1 MIHHSP
7 ANRYIDREKSWLAF
21 NARVLQE
28 AADETVPLLDR
39 LRFLGIFSNNFD
51 EFFRVRYAA
60 IRRLSLEGITSE
72 ELPSSYS
79 ASELLGEITEIVI
92 EQQSES
98 LRILSNI
105 EKELEKE
112 NIFMLNETQMNREQE
127 LFVKDFFIQKV
138 GPELVTI
145 ILNDLEEFP
154 ILKDTAGYLAVKMVM
169 KTKLP
174 DADGFINPQ
183 KIRYALLEMPRTI
196 GRFII
201 LPSSSE
207 KQYIIMLDDVIRF
220 NLDSVFN
227 IFKYESI
234 SAHMIKI
241 TRDAQLELDSDQS
254 KSLMEKISVGVK
266 DRRIGEPVRFVY
278 DVAIGADT
286 LEYFITHLKIDTT
299 DSIIPGG
306 RYHNRRD
313 YMDFPTLGRNDL
325 VYQRNA
331 PLPVNGLSLEGSI
344 LQKIKKKDYMV
355 YAPYQSYSY
364 VIKFLREAALD
375 PKVVAIKVT
384 LYRLARN
391 SQIISS
397 LINAAKN
404 GKKVTVQ
411 IELQARFDEASNI
424 TYAEQMQTEGINLIF
439 GVKGLKVHS
448 KICLV
453 ERMEGGKLKR
463 YGFVSTGNLN
473 ESTAKVYTDIT
484 VFTAHPQIMK
494 EVGRIFDFFDV
505 NYRVHRYKHL
515 IVSPHYTRNKFNKLI
530 DREILNAI
538 AGKEAY
544 IKLKMNSLTDYRMI
558 DKLYEASREGVKV
571 QLVIRGMCC
580 LIPGVPGMSENI
592 EAISIVDNY
601 LEHPR
606 IYIFSNNGDP
616 DIYISSADFMTRN
629 LDSRVEVSCPIYDEE
644 IKKELLD
651 TFEIGW
657 KGNVKAR
664 LHSENLENKYRK
676 RSNAKPFRAQLE
688 TYKYFRDKLE
698 VIYETVEPEKSS
710 SETQHTEDTTAAED
724 TESTILYDTSSES
737 DL

>member
-7 ANRYIDREKSWLAF
+7 DNRYIDREKSWLAF

-28 AADETVPLLDR
+28 AADNTVPLLDR

-72 ELPSSYS
+72 ELPMNDS
-79 ASELLGEITEIVI
+79 ATELLGEITDIVI

-98 LRILSNI
+98 LRILSVI

-112 NIFMLNETQMNREQE
+112 NIFMVNETQLNREQAV
-127 LFVKDFFIQKV
+127 FVKDFFIQKV
-138 GPELVTI
+138 SNELVTI

-154 ILKDTAGYLAVKMVM
+154 ILRDTAGYLAVKMVM
-169 KTKLP
+169 KAKTP
-174 DADGFINPQ
+174 DEDGVVYDQ
-183 KIRYALLEMPRTI
+183 RVRYALIEMPRTI
-196 GRFII
+196 NRFLI
-201 LPSSSE
+201 LPSE
-207 KQYIIMLDDVIRF
+207 GERKCIIMLDDVIRF
-220 NLDSVFN
+220 NLHRIFN
-227 IFKYESI
+227 IFKYESL

-241 TRDAQLELDSDQS
+241 TRDAQLDLDSDQS
-254 KSLMEKISVGVK
+254 KSLMEKISTGVK

-278 DVAIGADT
+278 DQAIEEDT
-286 LEYFITHLKIDTT
+286 LQYFLTHLQIDKS

-325 VYQRNA
+325 LYAPNA
-331 PLPVNGLSLEGSI
+331 PLPVPGLSLDGNI
-344 LQKIKKKDYMV
+344 LQKVKKKDYLL

-375 PKVVAIKVT
+375 PKVQSIKIT

-424 TYAEQMQTEGINLIF
+424 TYAQQMQTEGINLIF

-448 KICLV
+448 KICMI
-453 ERMEGGKLKR
+453 ERLESGKIKR
-463 YGFVSTGNLN
+463 YGFISTGNFN
-473 ESTAKVYTDIT
+473 ESTAKVYTDVT
-484 VFTAHPQIMK
+484 LFTGHQQMMK
-494 EVGRIFDFFDV
+494 EVSKIFDFFDV
-505 NYRVHRYKHL
+505 NYKLHRYKHL
-515 IVSPHYTRNKFNKLI
+515 IVSPHYTRNKFYKLI
-530 DREILNAI
+530 DKEILNAI

-544 IKLKMNSLTDYRMI
+544 IKLKMNSLTDFRMI
-558 DKLYEASREGVKV
+558 DKLYEASREGVKI

-592 EAISIVDNY
+592 EAISIVDRY

-606 IYIFSNNGDP
+606 IYIFANGGEP
-616 DIYISSADFMTRN
+616 MVYISSADFMTRN
-629 LDSRVEVSCPIYDEE
+629 LDSRVEVTCPIYDEE
-644 IKKELLD
+644 IKQEILD

-664 LHSENLENKYRK
+664 YHSEALDNKYRK
-676 RSNAKPFRAQLE
+676 RPNAKPYRAQFE
-688 TYKYFRDKLE
+688 TYNYYRNKLE
-698 VIYETVEPEKSS
+698 VVYEVVKPEVDENQHLST
-710 SETQHTEDTTAAED
+710 SEAQN
-724 TESTILYDTSSES
+724 LSEKN
-737 DL
+737 D